1 MRIRFDN
8 KEISKLASDLNGAGR
23 RAESRCKTIVK
34 RTSNGTVTAA
44 QRVVPV
50 DTGALKNSIHSD
62 LAPDG
67 LGFEAGSELGYS
79 GWVEFGT
86 TRMAPQPY
94 MVPSFEAQVAAA
106 MPAFTAA
113 TDPWPSARNG

>member
-8 KEISKLASDLNGAGR
+8 KEISRLATDLNGAGR

-34 RTSNGTVTAA
+34 RTGNAVVREA
-44 QRVVPV
+44 QKVVPV
-50 DTGALKNSIHSD
+50 DTGALKNSLHVDVS
-62 LAPDG
+62 PDS
-67 LGFEAGSELGYS
+67 LGFEAGSQLGYS

-94 MVPSFEAQVAAA
+94 LVPSFEAQVAAA

-113 TDPWPSARNG
+113 TDPWPSARNS

>member
-23 RAESRCKTIVK
+23 RAEIRAKTVVK
-34 RTSNGTVTAA
+34 RTGNTVVREA

-50 DTGALKNSIHSD
+50 DTGALKNSLHVD
-62 LAPDG
+62 FAPDG

-94 MVPSFEAQVAAA
+94 LVPSFEAQVAAA